1 MNARVHLP
9 GSRGRSAVITN
20 NIEYVATREG
30 ADKSATVDDLR
41 RSELAEKMGLVGYYA
56 ERPGSTALFDQNGAV
71 PLRTARRELEK
82 ADGAIATV
90 VLSVRRDEA
99 CELDLACKEDWQRFC
114 RRNLAPALA
123 EAMGIP
129 ESSVRWVAAEHE
141 NHPNSKHAHVIA
153 WSSDGSF
160 DSLMARNRLDRA
172 RNALTDDEIG
182 VTLPADGRISYAHLR
197 RWHPD
202 VAKAVDVAIAEA
214 GSRHPEIKGASA
226 AYSKSVER
234 CAGLKGL
241 ESVARDRYVNDAM
254 RELRARQG
262 NALLRIIAPDRTT
275 DPERELMRSA
285 RPDGGPATER
295 KRMKPLVGEVR
306 ACVTGEDLEGAR
318 EAVRELRPIPERC
331 LRSCPSYALSM
342 AKAPVAVS
350 RALTKALA
358 FATENPRS
366 KKDPSDEV
374 GQKAERAL
382 ARALAAAASAAIR
395 GDTAGIVLDPAK
407 TIVKGMIL

>member
-1 MNARVHLP
+1 M
-9 GSRGRSAVITN
+9 
-20 NIEYVATREG
+20 
-30 ADKSATVDDLR
+30 
-41 RSELAEKMGLVGYYA
+41 
-56 ERPGSTALFDQNGAV
+56 
-71 PLRTARRELEK
+71 
-82 ADGAIATV
+82 
-90 VLSVRRDEA
+90 
-99 CELDLACKEDWQRFC
+99 
-114 RRNLAPALA
+114 
-123 EAMGIP
+123 
-129 ESSVRWVAAEHE
+129 
-141 NHPNSKHAHVIA
+141 
-153 WSSDGSF
+153 
-160 DSLMARNRLDRA
+160 
-172 RNALTDDEIG
+172 
-182 VTLPADGRISYAHLR
+182 ADGRISYAHLR

-214 GSRHPEIKGASA
+214 GSRHPEIKGVSA

-254 RELRARQG
+254 QELRARQG
-262 NALLRIIAPDRTT
+262 NALLRVIAPDRTAG
-275 DPERELMRSA
+275 PERELMRSA

-295 KRMKPLVGEVR
+295 KRMRPLVGEVR
-306 ACVTGEDLEGAR
+306 ACVTSEDLEGAR

-358 FATENPRS
+358 FATENPRN
-366 KKDPSDEV
+366 KKDLSDEV